1 MIIMI
6 FTFISIIA
14 PAGIS
19 NPCSSRVC
27 NDRYLQLEYKVNN
40 ILEKNLDLLEQGP
53 RGIIG

>member
-6 FTFISIIA
+6 FSFISIID

-27 NDRYLQLEYKVNN
+27 NDRYLQLEYEVNS
-40 ILEKNLDLLEQGP
+40 ILEKKS
-53 RGIIG
+53 RFA

>member
-6 FTFISIIA
+6 FSVISIID

-27 NDRYLQLEYKVNN
+27 NDRYLQLEYEVNS
-40 ILEKNLDLLEQGP
+40 ILEKKS
-53 RGIIG
+53 RFA